1 MIGET
6 GCCGFSMEEK
16 GPNLFGL
23 LTLAVP
29 MLLAAVV
36 AWPFLYIISGIA
48 PATKRIKHLAQV
60 IIRANLNLIHKKQFL
75 PLYRCKLAGTMF
87 GVSPQFSGIIYKNF
101 NLTIL
106 LMIWIGIFF
115 PIVVWLK

>member
-6 GCCGFSMEEK
+6 GCCGYSMEDK

-29 MLLAAVV
+29 MLLLAVV
-36 AWPFLYIISGIA
+36 ALPFLYTIGLVV
-48 PATKRIKHLAQV
+48 PAVKRTNHLLLV
-60 IIRANLNLIHKKQFL
+60 IIRANLSLIHKKQFL
-75 PLYRCKLAGTMF
+75 PLYRCRLAGKLFT
-87 GVSPQFSGIIYKNF
+87 VSPQFSGIIYKNF

-106 LMIWIGIFF
+106 LMIWISVFF
-115 PIVVWLK
+115 PIVLWFN

>member
-6 GCCGFSMEEK
+6 GCCGYSMEDK

-29 MLLAAVV
+29 MLLLAVV
-36 AWPFLYIISGIA
+36 VLPFLYIIGLVI
-48 PATKRIKHLAQV
+48 PAVKRISHLVLV
-60 IIRANLNLIHKKQFL
+60 IIRANLSLIHKKQFL
-75 PLYRCKLAGTMF
+75 PLYRCRLAGKLFT
-87 GVSPQFSGIIYKNF
+87 VSPQFSGIIYKNF

-106 LMIWIGIFF
+106 LMIWISVFF
-115 PIVVWLK
+115 PIVLWFN